1 MSHNSMTEPFGQN
14 APDTKIERF
23 WKVAQGTVALRRTRT
38 VAYDA
43 NVLMTYAPMEYHLEP
58 FQLDTTPPADEWI
71 RTHFCEFVRIEFLR
85 RAVPEQPAAFA
96 PVVLRRIP
104 VPASFLD
111 ESLSESEKV
120 LELLTVQDVVNSSAV
135 EIAGYVFDVLCNP
148 AFGAAVNKRNNDRE
162 SFVNQVLP
170 TIKEESRLLLV
181 LPGFPF
187 KDQNVFRVP
196 YGADQPDCA
205 ELSLL
210 FRLHRLTQAM
220 YQVHPYGADVVVLT
234 DGSLYS
240 KLFGVS
246 DDDVARYMQRL
257 RDYRNRMNLQGTV
270 SFIPLK
276 DLIDRASIGQA
287 GQTAWSVADTIAGR
301 LPCLIAAH
309 SEVKESFEALIQ
321 GMKWNLATR
330 GRLDHIEPAIRWRLL
345 RDDEH
350 SMDVGHRELWRQLD
364 HEARTAALQYA
375 SVNLMQRWLDLI
387 RRFFPNAIR
396 GTIHPKPGQ
405 FALAGAGNP
414 FPWNGV
420 AWCDNWPTNVD
431 DMRVRPYFTL
441 ADCDVVEEMY
451 FADTG
456 LPAFFAGTKHSNVVL
471 ARSVLPRSGWMHGTV
486 LGREFTECDLESLV
500 ALASDD
506 PAFSWSGKASDAA
519 DCARLLR
526 FRISHYRHFAFG
538 VHSLWEDGRLIG
550 QCGLQVLDERAD
562 EIELAIF
569 LGKAFAKQGRGS
581 VLADH
586 IIRRCRDVGLRTIYG
601 VVRPEN
607 AAGLALIRRL
617 RGCEMNRIEHFG
629 YEAIKFRL
637 DLS

>member
-1 MSHNSMTEPFGQN
+1 MNHNSMPEPFGNN
-14 APDTKIERF
+14 APETKIERF
-23 WKVAQGTVALRRTRT
+23 WKVAQGTVGLRRTRT
-38 VAYDA
+38 LAYDA
-43 NVLMTYAPMEYHLEP
+43 NALMTYAPMEYHLEP
-58 FQLDTTPPADEWI
+58 FQLDTAPPANDWI
-71 RTHFCEFVRIEFLR
+71 RTHFCEFVRTEFSR
-85 RAVPEQPAAFA
+85 RSVPNQPAAFA

-104 VPASFLD
+104 VPDSFLD
-111 ESLSESEKV
+111 DLLSESES
-120 LELLTVQDVVNSSAV
+120 LEVPTVQDVVNASAAD
-135 EIAGYVFDVLCNP
+135 IASHVFDILCNP
-148 AFGAAVNKRNNDRE
+148 AFGAAANKRNNDRE
-162 SFVNQVLP
+162 SFVNEVVP
-170 TIKEESRLLLV
+170 AIKDESRLLLV

-205 ELSLL
+205 ELALL
-210 FRLHRLTQAM
+210 FRLHRLTQAI

-276 DLIDRASIGQA
+276 DLIDRASTAQA
-287 GQTAWSVADTIAGR
+287 GLTAWSVADAILER
-301 LPCLIAAH
+301 LTGLIVAH
-309 SEVKESFEALIQ
+309 SDVRDAFEALSK

-330 GRLDHIEPAIRWRLL
+330 ARFDDIEPLIRWRLL

-350 SMDVGHRELWRQLD
+350 SVDAAHRQLWGLLD

-375 SVNLMQRWLDLI
+375 SVNLMLRWLDLI
-387 RRFFPNAIR
+387 RRFFPNAVR

-405 FALAGAGNP
+405 FALAGTGNT

-420 AWCDNWPTNVD
+420 AWCDNWPTHTD
-431 DMRVRPYFTL
+431 DVRVRPYFTL
-441 ADCDVVEEMY
+441 AELDAVEEMY
-451 FADTG
+451 FADTE
-456 LPAFFAGTKHSNVVL
+456 LPAFFAGTTHANVVL
-471 ARSVLPRSGWMHGTV
+471 ARSVLPRSGWMQGTV

-500 ALASDD
+500 ALSSDD
-506 PAFSWSGKASDAA
+506 PAFSWSGKATDAA

-538 VHSLWEDGRLIG
+538 VHSLWEDGRLVG

-569 LGKAFAKQGRGS
+569 LGKEFTKQGRGS
-581 VLADH
+581 ALADH
-586 IIRRCRDVGLRTIYG
+586 IIRRCRDVGLKTIYG

-617 RGCEMNRIEHFG
+617 RGYEMARIEHFG
-629 YEAIKFRL
+629 CEAIKFRL